1 MATEHDPNLLEIF
14 AAEAQ
19 EYTARLKSGIQA
31 LENDPGDEDTLNS
44 LLRTVHTLKGSARM
58 LGFETIGAT
67 AESIENTL
75 FCIRDGTPDVSDAL
89 GSLKRKSDAIFQ
101 LVDALT
107 AGAAIDQ
114 HHGG

>member
-1 MATEHDPNLLEIF
+1 MTTEHDPNLLEIF

-19 EYTARLKSGIQA
+19 EYTARLKTGIQA
-31 LENDPGDEDTLNS
+31 LEDDPGDQNALDS
-44 LLRTVHTLKGSARM
+44 LLRTIHTLKGSAMM
-58 LGFETIGAT
+58 LGFETIGST

-75 FCIRDGTPDVSDAL
+75 FCIRDGAPDISDAL
-89 GSLKRKSDAIFQ
+89 DSLKRRSNTIFQ

-107 AGAAIDQ
+107 AGATTDQ